1 MRASR
6 CERVGLDEDG
16 ERVDTIVTGEG
27 VVLDSRAASVMT
39 RTLAAMIDLVVLGVV
54 VVVGVMLYGS
64 IAAGSGSEAVSSVGA
79 TLLLAG
85 VLVVLPTTVDTL
97 TRGRSL
103 GKLALGIRVVRD
115 DGGPLVFRQA
125 FVRALTGVV
134 ELWLTLGSVAVIC
147 SMVNPQGKR
156 VGDILAGTY
165 AVRVRGATNA
175 RMPIMMPP
183 GLAAWA
189 HNADVA
195 RLPDGLALAVR
206 QFLARATMLHPASRV
221 EMGTSLTQEV
231 QRYVQPHPPL
241 RTHPEAFL
249 AAVLAERRDRE
260 LAAGRAASARR
271 DQESALL
278 HRLPHS
284 VPDPPS

>member
-1 MRASR
+1 M
-6 CERVGLDEDG
+6 
-16 ERVDTIVTGEG
+16 DTIVTGEG
-27 VVLDSRAASVMT
+27 VVLDSRAASVLS
-39 RTLAAMIDLVVLGVV
+39 RVLAALIDLVVLGAV
-54 VVVGVMLYGS
+54 VVVGLILYANV
-64 IAAGSGSEAVSSVGA
+64 AARSASEAVSSVGA

-134 ELWLTLGSVAVIC
+134 ELWLTLGSVAIIC

-165 AVRVRGATNA
+165 AVRVRGAVTRRTA
-175 RMPIMMPP
+175 LVMPP
-183 GLAAWA
+183 GLAGWA
-189 HNADVA
+189 HHADVA
-195 RLPDGLALAVR
+195 RLPDGLALSVR
-206 QFLARATMLHPASRV
+206 QFLARATVLHPASRV
-221 EMGTSLTQEV
+221 ELGTSLTQQV
-231 QRYVQPHPPL
+231 QRYVQPLPPPG
-241 RTHPEAFL
+241 THPEAFL
-249 AAVLAERRDRE
+249 AAVLAERRERE

-271 DQESALL
+271 AQEAALL

>member
-1 MRASR
+1 M
-6 CERVGLDEDG
+6 GLDEDG
-16 ERVDTIVTGEG
+16 AQVDTIVTGEG
-27 VVLDSRAASVMT
+27 VVLDTRAASVMT
-39 RTLAAMIDLVVLGVV
+39 RVLAAMIDLAVLAVLL
-54 VVVGVMLYGS
+54 VVGLVLYAN
-64 IAAGSGSEAVSSVGA
+64 IAARSASEAVTSVGA
-79 TLLLAG
+79 TLLVAG

-165 AVRVRGATNA
+165 GVRVRGGTTRRTPLA
-175 RMPIMMPP
+175 MPP

-189 HNADVA
+189 HHADVA

-206 QFLARATMLHPASRV
+206 QFLARATTLHPASRV
-221 EMGTSLTQEV
+221 ELGTSLTREV
-231 QRYVQPHPPL
+231 QRYVQPLPPAG
-241 RTHPEAFL
+241 THPEAFL

-260 LAAGRAASARR
+260 LAAGHAADARR
-271 DQESALL
+271 AQEAALL